1 MPERAGPA
9 NQSGVL
15 YQNTIAALF
24 LARMCDPGERP
35 AAEHVV
41 RIRVE
46 APTDVDDIVLQFADG
61 HRCFIQAKES
71 IAARSAAWSGMWNA
85 FARQFTGADFKRGE
99 DQLAYY
105 VGRANDHHDQIGE
118 IAERARSTSS
128 AEEWRQRLS
137 QSGLKILGELGAA
150 VAAESAVLVDFALQ
164 HALFAHIHVTVW
176 SRRHIERELVPIYC
190 AGANTSPET
199 LFRLL
204 RDRIGGQASLRQA
217 FDAVTLRREL
227 FDADQVEFRAAPSM
241 ARIRDEFRS
250 ASALLR
256 QHKRTFGRTGVHLSR
271 SITNDIVA
279 WAEAPE
285 PTKTVGLLLDHAGS
299 GKSSVLRDV
308 LEALEHRG
316 IAVLGLKAD
325 QQCADVLS
333 SDDLQQRL
341 GLSCA
346 PERAVAHLAAAGRV
360 VVLVDQVDALSLS
373 LARDQAALNLVLDLV
388 GRIRQ
393 LPNVSIL
400 LSCRTFDRN
409 TDPRLHRLEVGREFV
424 LAPLDQDEI
433 TQVLAR
439 VRIEYSALSASTAAL
454 LSTPLHLDL
463 FASLAE
469 RAGERA
475 ANLRGVTSLQGLYG
489 LLWDEAVLRVEPDG
503 PTPAARVEVLSILTA
518 QMHERQQTT
527 VARATVPA
535 TDAGA
540 RASATQWLASAG
552 VIIPL
557 GPNWGY
563 LHQTFFDYC
572 FARFFVEANR
582 DLVEFILASDQGLFV
597 RSQIIHVL
605 AFLRGTGHPSYL
617 RSVQHL
623 LTEEA
628 LRPHLRTLVWHWF
641 GALPDPS
648 QHEWDLKRR
657 LLYDDQKR
665 VAALRAMHGNP
676 AWLAYLHGPNQAS
689 NGVLRMLLERPTAEI
704 EADLLPYFGSLI
716 DLPDAQAAVCAMVGE
731 WFQRPTPWLDYA
743 CHLTKRIRHW
753 LRPEARALYAS
764 FVAQVPLDHRAE
776 LHQLDDL
783 AKLDPAFAAE
793 MLGVVFARFRVLFS
807 ARETP
812 EDRLRGLDPI
822 FAAADT
828 YPITETLRIASD
840 MSPVEFLRVMLAFVH
855 QVLDDEATY
864 QASLSGRADGV
875 DEHDYPNDPL
885 SSLWA
890 HDSAIR
896 DGLLD
901 GIVRALVKAHCK
913 NAPLAEDELDRLAE
927 RPFITAQE
935 LVART
940 LRELLPT
947 SAMRAAAF
955 LAGDARRLRLG
966 DDSLLTRRL
975 LRDLAPYITSDA
987 IEHLQSLILRSTG
1000 RVEWRARWN
1009 DGASAVRRRGLD
1021 QLHLLRA
1028 IPASGL
1034 TAESRDR
1041 LGELERKFPDHPTLY
1056 QSTRSECGWVGSPID
1071 DAALDKMSDAAL
1083 VGAMG
1088 KCSGAA
1094 THATFLRGGAREL
1107 ANALQPRIK
1116 ADPIRFHRLFMRVPP
1131 SVDFRYVEAALKG
1144 LSESEGDPELLFE
1157 IMRRFVLVRPT
1168 QALGPRIPRTV
1179 AWALDAVIGRHQSL
1193 PGDILDALEA
1203 TARGPIGEDEQAYLT
1218 DSGRMDSATLN
1229 TDRSCALLTAVRA
1242 LLLGDTNPP
1251 PARIWSVLESM
1262 VPEPSPVLKAAAV
1275 ESLTYLLRH
1284 DRARATW
1291 LFEEMVASMPALCT
1305 FPEFHRFLYYAAHR
1319 QFGRLLP
1326 YVEAML
1332 ESDDPKTRGRGAELA
1347 TLGHIAD
1354 SWMEDET
1361 AMSDVDRVA
1370 ARVCTGDDAMRAG
1383 AARIYAYNWQN
1394 HRGDRCAAGLLRLGN
1409 DPDADVRR
1417 EVARVAYELRE
1428 EDLLGRRAFLVD
1440 FADSHAAMSAHREL
1454 AEFLWIHAATDPA
1467 AALKVGERLAQNAHT
1482 EDGSHRHREG
1492 TDLIRLALRV
1502 YTDPLAEPS
1511 LRGRAMDLFDRLL
1524 VRYTWDAQQALS
1536 EWDRI

>member
-1 MPERAGPA
+1 
-9 NQSGVL
+9 
-15 YQNTIAALF
+15 
-24 LARMCDPGERP
+24 
-35 AAEHVV
+35 
-41 RIRVE
+41 
-46 APTDVDDIVLQFADG
+46 
-61 HRCFIQAKES
+61 
-71 IAARSAAWSGMWNA
+71 MWIT

-105 VGRANDHHDQIGE
+105 VSRAGDLHDQVSE

-128 AEEWRQRLS
+128 AEEWRRRLS
-137 QSGLKILGELGAA
+137 QGGRRILEKLCAT
-150 VAAESAVLVDFALQ
+150 VAAESATVIDYAIQ
-164 HALFAHIHVTVW
+164 HALFAHVDVTVW
-176 SRRHIERELVPIYC
+176 SRRHIERELVPVYC

-217 FDAVTLRREL
+217 FDAAALRREL
-227 FDADQVEFRAAPSM
+227 FDADQVEFRAAPNI

-256 QHKRTFGRTGVHLSR
+256 QHKRTFGRTEVHLSR
-271 SITNDIVA
+271 SIANDIVA

-285 PTKTVGLLLDHAGS
+285 PTKTVGLLLDRAGS

-325 QQCADVLS
+325 QQCADVRS
-333 SDDLQQRL
+333 SDDLQRRL

-346 PERAVAHLAAAGRV
+346 PERAVAHLAAVGRV

-424 LAPLDQDEI
+424 LAPLGPDEI

-439 VRIEYSALSASTAAL
+439 LRIEYGALSTSTAAL

-503 PTPAARVEVLSILTA
+503 PTPAAREEVLRILTA

-572 FARFFVEANR
+572 FARFFVEENR

-597 RSQIIHVL
+597 RSQVIHVL

-617 RSVQHL
+617 RSVRHL

-648 QHEWDLKRR
+648 QHEWDLQRR
-657 LLYDDQKR
+657 FLYGDQKR

-689 NGVLRMLLERPTAEI
+689 NGVLRTLLERPTAEI
-704 EADLLPYFGSLI
+704 EGDLLPYLGSLI

-731 WFQRPTPWLDYA
+731 WFQRPTPWPDYA

-753 LRPEARALYAS
+753 LRPEARSLYAS

-793 MLGVVFARFRVLFS
+793 MLGVVFDRFRVLFS

-812 EDRLRGLDPI
+812 EDRLRGLDAV

-828 YPITETLRIASD
+828 YPITETLKIASD

-855 QVLDDEATY
+855 QVLDDEAKY
-864 QASLSGRADGV
+864 QASPRGGAAGV

-901 GIVRALVKAHCK
+901 GIVRALVKAHCD
-913 NAPLAEDELDRLAE
+913 NAPLVEEALDRLAE

-935 LVART
+935 LVARA

-966 DDSLLTRRL
+966 DDSLVTRSL
-975 LRDLAPYITSDA
+975 LRDLAPHAASNA
-987 IEHLQSLILRSTG
+987 LESVQALILRATG
-1000 RVEWRARWN
+1000 RVNWRSGWN
-1009 DGASAVRRRGLD
+1009 DAACAVRWRGFD

-1028 IPASGL
+1028 LPASGL

-1041 LGELERKFPDHPTLY
+1041 LGELERKFPDHPTVY
-1056 QSTRSECGWVGSPID
+1056 HSTGTECGWVGSPID
-1071 DAALDKMSDAAL
+1071 EGALDKMSDAA
-1083 VGAMG
+1083 VMRAMS
-1088 KCSGAA
+1088 KYSGEA

-1116 ADPIRFHRLFMRVPP
+1116 ADPIRFHRLFMRLPL

-1144 LSESEGDPELLFE
+1144 LGESEGDPDLLFD
-1157 IMRRFVLVRPT
+1157 IVRRFVLVRPVQT
-1168 QALGPRIPRTV
+1168 LGPRVPRTV
-1179 AWALDAVIGRHQSL
+1179 SWTLDTIVGRHRSL
-1193 PGDILDALEA
+1193 PGDILDALED
-1203 TARGPIGEDEQAYLT
+1203 TARGPMGDEEQAYLT
-1218 DSGRMDSATLN
+1218 GSGRTDSATLN
-1229 TDRSCALLTAVRA
+1229 TDRSCALATVVRA
-1242 LLLGDTNPP
+1242 LLLGDTTPP

-1262 VPEPSPVLKAAAV
+1262 FTEPSPVLRAAAV

-1284 DRARATW
+1284 DRARATR
-1291 LFEEMVASMPALCT
+1291 LFEEMVASMPALCS
-1305 FPEFHRFLYYAAHR
+1305 FPEFHHFLYFAAHG

-1326 YVEAML
+1326 FVEAML
-1332 ESDDPKTRGRGAELA
+1332 ESDDAKTRGQGAELA

-1354 SWMEDET
+1354 SWIEDET
-1361 AMSDVDRVA
+1361 ARHAIDLVA

-1383 AARIYAYNWQN
+1383 AARIFAHNWQN
-1394 HRGDRCAAGLLRLGN
+1394 HRGDRCAVGLLRLAN

-1417 EVARVAYELRE
+1417 EVAHVAYKLRE
-1428 EDLLGRRAFLVD
+1428 EDLLGRLAFLVD
-1440 FADSHAAMSAHREL
+1440 FADSHAAMSAHHGL

-1467 AALKVGERLAQNAHT
+1467 SALHVGERLAQNAHA
-1482 EDGSHRHREG
+1482 EDGSHRYREG
-1492 TDLIRLALRV
+1492 NDLIRLALRV

-1524 VRYTWDAQQALS
+1524 VHYTWDAQQALS